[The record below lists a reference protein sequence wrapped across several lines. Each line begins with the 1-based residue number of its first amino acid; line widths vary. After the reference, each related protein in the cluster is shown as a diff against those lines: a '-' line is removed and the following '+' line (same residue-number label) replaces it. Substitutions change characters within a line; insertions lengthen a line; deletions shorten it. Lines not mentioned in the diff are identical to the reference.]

1 MNESPPVLP
10 TFATTQVGSWPRSEP
25 LLAALREKRHGRL
38 SESAFSALADE
49 EIRRCVTRQLDA
61 GLDMVVDGEL
71 RRDNFYSFLTD
82 KVEGTRLMSLAEMLD
97 TVEDKAAFEEMLTT
111 LDAPAYAIRNPT
123 CVGPLRRREPLV
135 ADDLRFL
142 RTLTDRPAKVTL
154 PGPYLLTRAMW
165 VTAHTREAYADKA
178 AMAADVVDLLR
189 QELTELA
196 ELSKAGP
203 VFVQF
208 DEPVLTEVALSANQN
223 KRTFMCATLA
233 TRSDPAAEL
242 AYAVELFNRVVDG
255 LPPTLRTGLHVCRGN
270 WSRRED
276 VLITGD
282 YVPLIPAFAAMR
294 ATQFVLEYAT
304 PRAGELAVAGR
315 ALGQS
320 EIGLGCVNPRTA
332 TAEDPVDI
340 IARAEEALQW
350 WRPAQVFLNPD
361 CGFGCFSSRCVND
374 EETATAKLQSIT
386 RAARTLRDR
395 HG

>member
-1 MNESPPVLP
+1 MTLPAAPLPP
-10 TFATTQVGSWPRSEP
+10 FATTQVGSWPRSES
-25 LLAALREKRHGRL
+25 LLAALREKRHGRMTAQ
-38 SESAFSALADE
+38 AFTTLADV
-49 EIRRCVTRQLDA
+49 EIRRCVRHQLDA
-61 GLDMVVDGEL
+61 GIDLVVDGEL
-71 RRDNFYSFLTD
+71 RRDNFYSFITE

-97 TVEDKAAFEEMLTT
+97 TVEDKAAFEEMLNT

-142 RTLTDRPAKVTL
+142 RTLTDRPVKVTL

-165 VTAHTREAYADKA
+165 VTAHTREAYADKTS
-178 AMAADVVDLLR
+178 MADDVVAMLR
-189 QELTELA
+189 AELA
-196 ELSKAGP
+196 ELAEEG
-203 VFVQF
+203 VDFVQF
-208 DEPVLTEVALSANQN
+208 DEPVLTEVALSTNLN

-233 TRSDPAAEL
+233 TRTDPATEL
-242 AYAVELFNRVVDG
+242 AYAVELFNRVVEG
-255 LPPTLRTGLHVCRGN
+255 QPSSLRTGLHVCRGN

-282 YVPLIPAFAAMR
+282 YVPMIPAFTKLKT
-294 ATQFVLEYAT
+294 TQFVLEYAT

-315 ALGQS
+315 ALGYA
-320 EIGLGCVNPRTA
+320 EIGLGCINPRTA
-332 TAEDPVDI
+332 DVESPDAI

-350 WRPAQVFLNPD
+350 WRPSQVFLNPD

-374 EETATAKLQSIT
+374 EDTAAAKLRSLTQ
-386 RAARTLRDR
+386 AARRLRDR